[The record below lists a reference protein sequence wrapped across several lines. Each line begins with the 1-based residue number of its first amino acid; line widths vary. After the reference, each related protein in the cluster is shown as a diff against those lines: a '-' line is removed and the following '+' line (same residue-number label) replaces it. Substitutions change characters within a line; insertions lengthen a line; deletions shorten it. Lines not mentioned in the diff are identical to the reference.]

1 MAGKAII
8 KITRDWLEGEYI
20 TKDRSMQD
28 IALDAGCAYSS
39 INRYIKLFGIHPKT
53 NGQHKKV
60 DVHGIPFGNWTPI
73 KEVAPAKSGHTKWLC
88 ECKCGQ
94 QLEIEHNAL
103 ACGTR
108 IRCRSCGGK
117 AKRVKNRLS
126 NVFWKQIRNGAANR
140 GWEFDITPKQAYDL
154 LLKQEFTCALTG
166 IPISIADT
174 VIEHNHGKTTASLD
188 RIQSNVGYCVE
199 NIQWVHKHVNRIKYT
214 CSNNEFIGLCILI
227 ADCHPLHRDFTEEIN
242 VIKTANWNSVRK
254 SAKERGW
261 EYDLDMDW
269 AWRLYL
275 SQGKRCALSGLE
287 LSFPKSV
294 YSYQKTRDGNASLDR
309 IDSSKGYVKGNVQ
322 WVTKLINRMKSNFS
336 NDEFKKI
343 CTLVRDHN
351 YDKKI

>member
-1 MAGKAII
+1 VAIKVII
-8 KITRDWLEGEYI
+8 KITKDWLESEYI

-28 IALDAGCAYSS
+28 IALEVGCAYSS
-39 INRYIKLFGIHPKT
+39 INRYVKLFGIHPKT

-60 DVHGIPFGNWTPI
+60 AVQGIPFGNWTPI

-103 ACGTR
+103 ASGKR
-108 IRCRSCGGK
+108 IQCIACGGK
-117 AKRVKNRLS
+117 ARRVKDRLS
-126 NVFWKQIRNGAANR
+126 NVFWKQIRSGAANR
-140 GWEFDITPKQAYDL
+140 GWEFDIIPKQAYDL
-154 LLKQEFTCALTG
+154 LLKQEFKCALTG
-166 IPISIADT
+166 ISICIADT
-174 VIEHNHGKTTASLD
+174 VTEHNHGKTTASLD

-214 CSNNEFIGLCILI
+214 WSNDEFIGFCTLI
-227 ADCHPLHRDFTEEIN
+227 ADYHPSHHDIAEETN
-242 VIKTANWNSVRK
+242 VIKTANWNLIRMT
-254 SAKERGW
+254 ARQRGW

-269 AWRLYL
+269 AWQLYL

-322 WVTKLINRMKSNFS
+322 WVTRLINKMKSCFS
-336 NDEFKKI
+336 DDEFKRI
-343 CTLVRDHN
+343 CTLVMDYNH
-351 YDKKI
+351 DKKI